1 MEVVVV
7 EFKNLKFQIKMNPND
22 EGRFSGYAAFKGNVD
37 SHNDIILDG
46 AFKRTLRNRK
56 QFPILYGHDPMK
68 PVGISTVMKEDK
80 SGLYTEGQI
89 DLSTDLGKM
98 VYSGLKMGYLSS
110 MSIGYQVIK
119 DDIDK
124 KGHRLLKEIK
134 LLEYSILPTGFGANE
149 LATISS
155 VKHRSIRDESEE
167 PLDLSQKIQQ
177 LEEKQDDLE
186 DMIVE
191 LKQENEEL
199 RQRLADPLESTQ
211 PVITQD
217 SDDSTLEIKT
227 VSGSTS
233 LPIAG
238 RDIEWSGS
246 KARNQ
251 LFENMATAKNGFF
264 WYEDPEEKGG
274 YKLPFAYKID
284 GKMQAIPKGIFAV
297 AGVLQGGMGGV
308 DIPESAQNAIKK
320 KVDVYYRRM
329 REQFDDPSIVPPWDK
344 KENNTQEKPKSLDA
358 EAFLNVMKNFVEEV
372 KQSES
377 RET

>member
-1 MEVVVV
+1 
-7 EFKNLKFQIKMNPND
+7 MNPSE
-22 EGRFSGYAAFKGNVD
+22 EGKFSGYAAFKGNVD
-37 SHNDIILDG
+37 SYGDIILDG
-46 AFKRTLRNRK
+46 AFKRTIRNRK
-56 QFPILYGHDPMK
+56 SFPILYGHDPMK

-89 DLSTDLGKM
+89 DLSTPLGQM

-110 MSIGYQVIK
+110 MSIGYQVVK
-119 DDIDK
+119 DDVDK
-124 KGHRLLKEIK
+124 KGYRLLKEIK

-149 LATISS
+149 LATINS
-155 VKHRSIRDESEE
+155 VKHRSLQDESEE
-167 PLDLSQKIQQ
+167 PRDLFNKIQK
-177 LEEKQDDLE
+177 LEEKQEEQEESLL
-186 DMIVE
+186 E

-199 RQRLADPLESTQ
+199 RKRLADSLESTQ
-211 PVITQD
+211 PELQD
-217 SDDSTLEIKT
+217 PPESTLEVKA

-238 RDIEWSGS
+238 KDVEWSGS
-246 KARNQ
+246 KARSE
-251 LFENMATAKNGFF
+251 LFEDMDTAKKGFF
-264 WYEDPEEKGG
+264 WYEDPQEKGG

-297 AGVLQGGMGGV
+297 AGVLQGSMGGV

-329 REQFDDPSIVPPWDK
+329 REEFDDPSIVPPWDK
-344 KENNTQEKPKSLDA
+344 KENSTDEKPKSLDS
-358 EAFLNVMKNFVEEV
+358 EAFFNAMKNFVEEV